1 MYKSMQLIDMLKKK
15 HTFRSDNDVAKK
27 LGISRSAVSRYRNG
41 TGSID
46 DKLAVEI
53 AEMLIRLLSLH
64 LCAANALHVTTARPI
79 LTSGVNT
86 LRNNDLLA
94 SPFNYGSQQPVH

>member
-27 LGISRSAVSRYRNG
+27 LGISRSAVSRYRNS

-53 AEMLIRLLSLH
+53 AEMLTLDPFAVLASMR
-64 LCAANALHVTTARPI
+64 CERAA
-79 LTSGVNT
+79 
-86 LRNNDLLA
+86 RNN
-94 SPFNYGSQQPVH
+94 SPTDINFWRKYAA